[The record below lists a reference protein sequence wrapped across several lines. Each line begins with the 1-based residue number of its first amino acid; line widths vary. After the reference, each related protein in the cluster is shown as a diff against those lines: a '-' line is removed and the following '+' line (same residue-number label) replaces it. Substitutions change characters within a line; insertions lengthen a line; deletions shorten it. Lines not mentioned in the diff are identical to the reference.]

1 MLSSSSMTTH
11 IFILKN
17 EEELAESQSL
27 LKESWTFS
35 QFLPQYY
42 SLERSQIRLN
52 IQEEL
57 TPISPFH
64 PTKTGAQKFSAAPPE
79 IEGQN
84 VYRKS
89 LQEYPYTCFVES
101 SGLLVVISFSGYCC
115 KFSIELS

>member
-1 MLSSSSMTTH
+1 MQEHKADFIMLSTSSMTTH

-17 EEELAESQSL
+17 EDELVESKNQ

-42 SLERSQIRLN
+42 SLERSHIRLN

-57 TPISPFH
+57 APPSPFH
-64 PTKTGAQKFSAAPPE
+64 PNKPGTRQLLTVKPE

-84 VYRKS
+84 VYKK
-89 LQEYPYTCFVES
+89 
-101 SGLLVVISFSGYCC
+101 LL
-115 KFSIELS
+115 